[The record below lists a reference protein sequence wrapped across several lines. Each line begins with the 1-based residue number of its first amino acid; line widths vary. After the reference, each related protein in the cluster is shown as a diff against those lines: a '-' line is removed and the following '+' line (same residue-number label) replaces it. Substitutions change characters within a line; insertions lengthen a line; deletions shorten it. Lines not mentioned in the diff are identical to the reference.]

1 MEEIPDVADEILTE
15 TTTEARLKINLDLEE
30 AEEGSQ
36 NLRKCTKQYAQ
47 TVEKNA
53 KYHSNHQ
60 ESDQSTAET
69 ASPSIGHQD
78 SKQMAIR
85 KNSNRITGYRIVKYC
100 RTCRK
105 RFLVNKGESK
115 KNYCDE
121 CEAKFNSE
129 DQE

>member
-1 MEEIPDVADEILTE
+1 MEEILAEAEEILTE
-15 TTTEARLKINLDLEE
+15 TTTEARLKINSGLEE

-36 NLRKCTKQYAQ
+36 DLRKCTKQHAQ
-47 TVEKNA
+47 TVEKNV

-60 ESDQSTAET
+60 ENAQSTAET
-69 ASPSIGHQD
+69 ASPSTDHQD
-78 SKQMAIR
+78 SEQMVIR
-85 KNSNRITGYRIVKYC
+85 KSSNRITGYRIVKYC

-121 CEAKFNSE
+121 CEAKFN
-129 DQE
+129 QEEQE